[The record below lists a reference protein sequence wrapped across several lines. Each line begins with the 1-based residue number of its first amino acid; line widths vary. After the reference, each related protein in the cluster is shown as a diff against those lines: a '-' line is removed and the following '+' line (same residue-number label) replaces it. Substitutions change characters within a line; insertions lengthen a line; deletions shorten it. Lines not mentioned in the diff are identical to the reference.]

1 MCVTKKGDTP
11 MKPALVTRPA
21 KNGSMR
27 QERASPATSRA
38 SMLREM
44 PRRASLV
51 TRVVFL
57 GEWVG
62 LARLPSEL
70 KN

>member
-1 MCVTKKGDTP
+1 MRVTKKYDTP
-11 MKPALVTRPA
+11 TKPALVTRPA
-21 KNGSMR
+21 KKAPCDGKGLLL
-27 QERASPATSRA
+27 PHPGHPC
-38 SMLREM
+38 LGKM
-44 PRRASLV
+44 PRRVSLV

-62 LARLPSEL
+62 PARLPSEQ

>member
-1 MCVTKKGDTP
+1 MYVTKKGDTP

-38 SMLREM
+38 CMLREM

-51 TRVVFL
+51 TGVVFL

>member
-27 QERASPATSRA
+27 QERASPDTSRA

-51 TRVVFL
+51 TGVVFL

>member
-51 TRVVFL
+51 TGVVFL